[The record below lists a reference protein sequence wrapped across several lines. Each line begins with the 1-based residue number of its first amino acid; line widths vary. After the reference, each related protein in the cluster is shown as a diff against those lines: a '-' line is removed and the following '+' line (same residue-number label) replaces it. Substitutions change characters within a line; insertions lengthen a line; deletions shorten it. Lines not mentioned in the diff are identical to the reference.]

1 MSADEFELKIVSGGE
16 VLGRFTVK
24 RGFSPRVFS
33 ALSNLLPKIGV
44 VSIGETYVCLNMGLR
59 IGVEKIAT
67 EASAGDVGYSPYLQG
82 LVFFT
87 SDSPEC
93 GFLKTALIGRLL
105 TPVEKFRSLREGDVV
120 SVTRG

>member
-1 MSADEFELKIVSGGE
+1 MSADEFELKIISGGE

-44 VSIGETYVCLNMGLR
+44 VSIGKTYVCLNMGLR

-93 GFLKTALIGRLL
+93 GFLKIALIGRLL
-105 TPVEKFRSLREGDVV
+105 TPVEKFGSLREGDVV